1 MSLTNKVFSKWSLN
15 FSIYKIIEN
24 YYPLVSTHQRIIYNI
39 QRIKRIKR
47 IISSLLTAATLY
59 PASLLIGSNVSIK
72 LLYLLQNFLSTD
84 RFYHNKAICII
95 SRNRLVLP
103 ASEGAHINILK
114 HLSGMNL

>member
-1 MSLTNKVFSKWSLN
+1 M
-15 FSIYKIIEN
+15 
-24 YYPLVSTHQRIIYNI
+24 
-39 QRIKRIKR
+39 
-47 IISSLLTAATLY
+47 ISSLLTAATLY
-59 PASLLIGSNVSIK
+59 PTSLLIGSNISIK